1 LKLVV
6 QRVKKSNLKIKNKL
20 YSSINTGMVI
30 LIGISKND
38 NYEMAKELAKKII
51 KLRIFNDDNGKMN
64 KNIMQIKGE
73 VLVVSQF
80 TLYADTNKGNRP
92 SFINAAKP
100 ELAIS
105 VYNHFI
111 DELQKLISSKVR
123 TGKFGADM
131 KIELINDGPVTIILE
146 KN

>member
-20 YSSINTGMVI
+20 YSSINTGILI

-38 NYEMAKELAKKII
+38 NYEMAKELANKII

-105 VYNHFI
+105 LYNHFI

>member
-38 NYEMAKELAKKII
+38 NYEMAKELANKII

-105 VYNHFI
+105 LYNHFI

>member
-1 LKLVV
+1 MKLVV

-20 YSSINTGMVI
+20 YSSINTGIVI

-105 VYNHFI
+105 LYNHFI